1 LVVRKQA
8 AVRLRTDGSLE
19 VRTSSLRGR
28 FEYEV
33 APTGTVTRRQAPS
46 LPKIRRF
53 GYLMET
59 VGLPMVGLGFI
70 FGPLLG
76 LLYVFGVIGKE
87 TIPGW
92 LLLIPTAGLVLFL
105 VGKWLSDDDPF
116 VLSDRGNRYQ
126 FIDVRDALPLDEW
139 FGRVSRQATEMAMG
153 MGMETATG
161 TAISPTGSDA
171 GTLAEGR
178 RRGREQMVDCRRRT
192 RSCDS

>member
-1 LVVRKQA
+1 MVVRKQA

-139 FGRVSRQATEMAMG
+139 VR
-153 MGMETATG
+153 
-161 TAISPTGSDA
+161 A
-171 GTLAEGR
+171 GESAGD
-178 RRGREQMVDCRRRT
+178 GDG
-192 RSCDS
+192 DGNGDGNGNGDGD